1 MPQFKTSLVIRRP
14 VEDVFTFV
22 SNYQNSAQW
31 VSGALEHTKVSAGP
45 IDVGTVIRTTGRAL
59 GLRVEA
65 TRIVTAY
72 EPYARYAFKSEYRQV
87 PLTTTFLFEPIQE
100 GTRLTVVVEGEPAGL
115 FKAVTPLVLGTIRQ
129 QFEGDLRRLKTLL
142 EQQERAASEQK

>member
-1 MPQFKTSLVIRRP
+1 MAQFKTSLVIRRP

-22 SNYQNSAQW
+22 SNYQNSPQW
-31 VSGALEHTKVSAGP
+31 VSGALVHTKVSAGP
-45 IDVGTVIRTTGRAL
+45 IGVGTVIRTTGRTM
-59 GLRVEA
+59 GLRIEA

-87 PLTTTFLFEPIQE
+87 PLTTTFLFEPIQNS
-100 GTRLTVVVEGEPAGL
+100 TRLTVVVEGESTSVFRA
-115 FKAVTPLVLGTIRQ
+115 ATPLVLGTIRQ

-142 EQQERAASEQK
+142 ENPERTGS